1 MFMVL
6 NLLFSVSLDF
16 FESKFLKGFG
26 IYLNYT
32 YTKSE
37 AKGIA
42 DEDGNERENIS
53 LPGTAPHM
61 FNGSLSWENKR
72 FSARVS
78 TNFTSDYLDELGSEA
93 YNDSYYDKQFF
104 VDANAA
110 YKITSHIRVFAEA
123 TNLTNQPL
131 RYYQGVESHTKQ
143 VEYYQARY
151 NLGLKF
157 DF

>member
-1 MFMVL
+1 M
-6 NLLFSVSLDF
+6 
-16 FESKFLKGFG
+16 KGFG

-42 DEDGNERENIS
+42 DESGIERTNVS

-78 TNFTSDYLDELGSEA
+78 TNFAADYLDELGASS
-93 YNDSYYDKQFF
+93 YQDSYYDKQFF
-104 VDANAA
+104 LDANAA
-110 YKITSHIRVFAEA
+110 YKITPHIRLFAEA
-123 TNLTNQPL
+123 NNLTNQPL
-131 RYYQGVESHTKQ
+131 RYYQGLAANTKQ
-143 VEYYQARY
+143 VEYYQARF
-151 NLGLKF
+151 NFGLKF

>member
-1 MFMVL
+1 MKIGH
-6 NLLFSVSLDF
+6 LFSRKMEIKLVYYGFEVAFQRQLDF

-42 DEDGNERENIS
+42 DEDGNERKDVS

-72 FSARVS
+72 FSAQS
-78 TNFTSDYLDELGSEA
+78 FY
-93 YNDSYYDKQFF
+93 
-104 VDANAA
+104 
-110 YKITSHIRVFAEA
+110 
-123 TNLTNQPL
+123 
-131 RYYQGVESHTKQ
+131 
-143 VEYYQARY
+143 
-151 NLGLKF
+151 
-157 DF
+157 